1 MIPAHTAEA
10 LELER
15 RLSDFLKSEEE
26 RLGGPQPAV
35 KPPHRVP
42 FEWPR
47 SSLSA
52 RYHIPHSAYV
62 GHATLSVDGQEFPV
76 EVAETEYGVFGRC
89 ERFWAEARGANVEAM
104 LANLQAECM
113 PLWRRQRAIGKALG
127 RDERVETPVSAM
139 EPLDLCRLLYC
150 EDRDVANEAMT
161 VIDEAASRG
170 IWGPALLT
178 ILRDRSH
185 PLRRQAQWCVL
196 DLLEDLRGFFPSE
209 AEQAEA
215 LRVLEEF
222 LWGCED
228 DYARTCYKCGDVL
241 GDHVADDRA
250 VDLLLR
256 VLAGAPSP
264 FGRRSAIHGL
274 IHATEWLSERKD
286 EILAA
291 LERASHDDAHPLLRE
306 YAAIAMDD
314 IRVGAPGFH
323 PHGPEPVFEG
333 E

>member
-1 MIPAHTAEA
+1 MTPTYTAEA

-15 RLSDFLKSEEE
+15 RLSAFLKSEEE

-47 SSLSA
+47 ASLSA
-52 RYHIPHSAYV
+52 RYHIPASAYV
-62 GHATLSVDGQEFPV
+62 GRTTLSLDGQEFPV

-104 LANLQAECM
+104 LANLQAVCM
-113 PLWRRQRAIGKALG
+113 PLWQRQRAVGRALG
-127 RDERVETPVSAM
+127 LDQRVETPISAM
-139 EPLDLCRLLYC
+139 EPFDLCRLLYS

-170 IWGPALLT
+170 VWGPALLT
-178 ILRDRSH
+178 IMRDRTH
-185 PLRRQAQWCVL
+185 PRRRQAQWCVL
-196 DLLEDLRGFFPSE
+196 DLLEDLRGFFPTME
-209 AEQAEA
+209 EQAEA
-215 LRVLEEF
+215 LGVLEQF
-222 LWGCED
+222 LWDCED
-228 DYARTCYKCGDVL
+228 DFARTCYKCGDVL

-250 VDLLLR
+250 ADLLLR

-274 IHATEWLSERKD
+274 IHATEWLPQRKE

-291 LERASHDDAHPLLRE
+291 LSQAAECDPHPLLRQ
-306 YAAIAMDD
+306 YAVVAMDD
-314 IRVGAPGFH
+314 IRVGAPGLH